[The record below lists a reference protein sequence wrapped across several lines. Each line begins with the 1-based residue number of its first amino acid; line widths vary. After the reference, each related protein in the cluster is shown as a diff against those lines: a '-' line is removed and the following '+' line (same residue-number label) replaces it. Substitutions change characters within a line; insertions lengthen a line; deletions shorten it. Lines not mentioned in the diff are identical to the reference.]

1 MHATFVFLIDGIE
14 GKSDSSDMK
23 EVVDE
28 VVDTFQSRYGY
39 VCDENNWWQAEAVLF
54 QDGTIVN
61 ACLGGEDDWRGRDK
75 FADHVM
81 KKCPE
86 DSERWKW
93 GRDFAM
99 QCTAL
104 EMELYGSDSFGL
116 VAKGSERAEK
126 KKNVSELSYDE
137 LVDAVSKEVPNAL
150 SKMYATVSSGDV
162 SMHGQHLS
170 KRTEDNEYLADV
182 RMSNYVRSKI
192 ARTFELFVESDIKP
206 FTRYTESPNTYRCFD
221 LRHDSYGVD
230 VTDCTVMLFV
240 DIHT

>member
-14 GKSDSSDMK
+14 GESTASDMK

-28 VVDTFQSRYGY
+28 VVVVFEERFGHA
-39 VCDENNWWQAEAVLF
+39 CDENNWWKAEALLF
-54 QDGTIVN
+54 QDGTVVN
-61 ACLGGEDDWRGRDK
+61 ACIGEEDDWRGRDK

-81 KKCPE
+81 KNCPE
-86 DSERWKW
+86 ASDRWQW
-93 GRDFAM
+93 GKDFAM

-116 VAKGSERAEK
+116 VKEGSERAEK
-126 KKNVSELSYDE
+126 KKSVGELSYDE
-137 LVDAVSKEVPNAL
+137 LIDAVSKEVPNEL
-150 SKMYATVSSGDV
+150 SKMYATVSSSDV
-162 SMHGQHLS
+162 SNPLMREG
-170 KRTEDNEYLADV
+170 DADA
-182 RMSNYVRSKI
+182 RMSNYKRSKI
-192 ARTFELFVESDIKP
+192 ASTFELFVESDLKP

-230 VTDCTVMLFV
+230 VTDDTVMLFV

>member
-28 VVDTFQSRYGY
+28 VVTTFESRYGY

-86 DSERWKW
+86 NSERWKW

-116 VAKGSERAEK
+116 VAKDSERAEK

-162 SMHGQHLS
+162 SSTFNRS
-170 KRTEDNEYLADV
+170 KDADFSM
-182 RMSNYVRSKI
+182 RNYVRSKI

-221 LRHDSYGVD
+221 LRHESYGVD

>member
-28 VVDTFQSRYGY
+28 VVTTFESRYGY

-116 VAKGSERAEK
+116 VSEGSERAEK
-126 KKNVSELSYDE
+126 KKTVGELSYDE
-137 LVDAVSKEVPNAL
+137 LIDAVGREVPNAL
-150 SKMYATVSSGDV
+150 SKMYATVSSSDV
-162 SMHGQHLS
+162 SNPLMREG
-170 KRTEDNEYLADV
+170 DGDA
-182 RMSNYVRSKI
+182 RMSNYKRSKI
-192 ARTFELFVESDIKP
+192 ASTFELFVESDIKP
-206 FTRYTESPNTYRCFD
+206 FTRYTESPNKYRCFD

-230 VTDCTVMLFV
+230 VTDDTVMLFV